1 MNEYEVEIDT
11 GAGKMDTFI
20 CHPDENGPHPAV
32 IIYMDAPAIR
42 EELRD
47 MARRLGTA
55 GYYVALPNLYY
66 REGREGSYG
75 FDYTCLKDDEQH
87 LSRMFGLM
95 SSLSNEMIVND
106 TQFLIETIRNDLA
119 AAAGP
124 IGCAGYCM
132 SGQFVAA
139 VGAAYPDDFAAIAS
153 YYGVGILT
161 DKEDSPHLSAGKI
174 KGELYMAFA
183 EEDPYVPQ
191 EVLDAL
197 PAAMEACGVN
207 YRIEIYP
214 GTEHGFAF
222 PERPAYIKAAGE
234 RHWERMLALFDR
246 QLKNIAIESS

>member
-1 MNEYEVEIDT
+1 MKEHEVQIDT
-11 GAGKMDTFI
+11 DAGKMDTFI

-66 REGREGSYG
+66 RQGREGSYG
-75 FDYTCLKDDEQH
+75 FDYTRLMEDEQH
-87 LSRMFGLM
+87 LTRMFGLM

-106 TQFLIETIRNDLA
+106 TKPLIESIRKDPA
-119 AAAGP
+119 AASGP
-124 IGCAGYCM
+124 IGCSGYCM

-161 DKEDSPHLSAGKI
+161 DKEDSPHLNASRI
-174 KGELYMAFA
+174 KGEFYMAFA
-183 EEDPYVPQ
+183 AQDPYVPQ

-197 PAAMEACGVN
+197 PAAMEAAGVN
-207 YRIEIYP
+207 HRIEIYP

-222 PERPAYIKAAGE
+222 PERPAYNKAAGE
-234 RHWERMLALFDR
+234 RHWERMLALFER
-246 QLKNIAIESS
+246 QLKGS

>member
-75 FDYTCLKDDEQH
+75 FDYTRLKDDEQH

-106 TQFLIETIRNDLA
+106 TQFLIETIRKDLA

-191 EVLDAL
+191 EVIDAL
-197 PAAMEACGVN
+197 PAVMEACGVN

-246 QLKNIAIESS
+246 QLKNITIESS

>member
-1 MNEYEVEIDT
+1 MKEYEVEIDT

-20 CHPDENGPHPAV
+20 CHPDANGPHPAV

-47 MARRLGTA
+47 MARRMGTA

-75 FDYTCLKDDEQH
+75 FDYTRVKDDEQH
-87 LSRMFGLM
+87 LTRMFGLM

-106 TQFLIETIRNDLA
+106 TQFLIETIRKDPA

-124 IGCAGYCM
+124 IGCTGYCM

-161 DKEDSPHLSAGKI
+161 DKEDSPHLNASKI
-174 KGELYMAFA
+174 RAEFYMAFA
-183 EEDPYVPQ
+183 AEDPYVPQ
-191 EVLDAL
+191 EVLGAL
-197 PAAMEACGVN
+197 DAAMEAAGVN

-222 PERPAYIKAAGE
+222 PERPAYNKAAGE
-234 RHWERMLALFDR
+234 RHWERMLELFDR
-246 QLKNIAIESS
+246 HLKSK

>member
-1 MNEYEVEIDT
+1 MKEYEVEIDT

-47 MARRLGTA
+47 MARRMGTA

-75 FDYTCLKDDEQH
+75 FDYTRLKDDEQH
-87 LSRMFGLM
+87 LTRMFGLM

-106 TQFLIETIRNDLA
+106 TKFLIETIRKDPA

-124 IGCAGYCM
+124 IGCTGYCM

-161 DKEDSPHLSAGKI
+161 DKEDSPHLNASKI
-174 KGELYMAFA
+174 KGEFYMAFA
-183 EEDPYVPQ
+183 AEDPYVPQ

-197 PAAMEACGVN
+197 PAAMEAAGVN

-222 PERPAYIKAAGE
+222 PERPAYNKAAGE
-234 RHWERMLALFDR
+234 RHWERMLELFDR
-246 QLKNIAIESS
+246 QLKCT

>member
-20 CHPDENGPHPAV
+20 CHPEENGPHPVV

-47 MARRLGTA
+47 MARRMCTA

-75 FDYTCLKDDEQH
+75 FDYSLLMHDEQH
-87 LSRMFGLM
+87 LNRMFALM
-95 SSLSNEMIVND
+95 DSLSNEMIVND
-106 TQFLIETIRNDLA
+106 TKPLIETIRNDPA

-124 IGCAGYCM
+124 IGCTGYCM

-153 YYGVGILT
+153 FYGVGILT
-161 DKEDSPHLSAGKI
+161 DKEDSPTST
-174 KGELYMAFA
+174 
-183 EEDPYVPQ
+183 
-191 EVLDAL
+191 
-197 PAAMEACGVN
+197 PAKSGVN
-207 YRIEIYP
+207 STWPSPQKTPMYRRKSS
-214 GTEHGFAF
+214 THF
-222 PERPAYIKAAGE
+222 PPP
-234 RHWERMLALFDR
+234 WR
-246 QLKNIAIESS
+246 QPV

>member
-20 CHPDENGPHPAV
+20 CHPEENGPHPVV

-47 MARRLGTA
+47 MARRMCTA

-75 FDYTCLKDDEQH
+75 FDYSLLMHDEQH
-87 LSRMFGLM
+87 LNRMFALM
-95 SSLSNEMIVND
+95 DSLSNEMIVND
-106 TQFLIETIRNDLA
+106 TKPLIETIRNDPA

-124 IGCAGYCM
+124 IGCTGYCM

-153 YYGVGILT
+153 FYGVGILT
-161 DKEDSPHLSAGKI
+161 DKEDSPHLNASKI
-174 KGELYMAFA
+174 RGEFYMAFA
-183 EEDPYVPQ
+183 AEDPYVPQ
-191 EVLDAL
+191 KVLDAR
-197 PAAMEACGVN
+197 PAAMEAAGVN
-207 YRIEIYP
+207 HRIEIYP

-222 PERPAYIKAAGE
+222 PERPACG
-234 RHWERMLALFDR
+234 RPR
-246 QLKNIAIESS
+246 

>member
-1 MNEYEVEIDT
+1 MKEYEVEIDT

-75 FDYTCLKDDEQH
+75 FDYALLMTDEQQRT
-87 LSRMFGLM
+87 RMFELM
-95 SSLSNEMIVND
+95 ASLSNKMIVDD
-106 TQFLIETIRNDLA
+106 TQFLIDTIRNDVA

-124 IGCAGYCM
+124 IGCTGYCM

-161 DKEDSPHLSAGKI
+161 DKEDSPHLHASKI
-174 KGELYMAFA
+174 KGEFYMAFA
-183 EEDPYVPQ
+183 AQDSYVPQ

-197 PAAMEACGVN
+197 PAAMETAGVN
-207 YRIEIYP
+207 CRIEIYP

-222 PERPAYIKAAGE
+222 PGRPAYNKAAGE
-234 RHWERMLALFDR
+234 RHWERMFELFDR
-246 QLKNIAIESS
+246 NLKSK

>member
-20 CHPDENGPHPAV
+20 CHPEENGPHPVV

-47 MARRLGTA
+47 MARRMCTA

-75 FDYTCLKDDEQH
+75 FDYSLLMHDEQH
-87 LSRMFGLM
+87 LNRMFALM
-95 SSLSNEMIVND
+95 DSLSNEMIVND
-106 TQFLIETIRNDLA
+106 TKPLIETIRNDPA

-124 IGCAGYCM
+124 IGCTGYCM

-139 VGAAYPDDFAAIAS
+139 VGAAYPNDFAAIAS
-153 YYGVGILT
+153 FYGVGILT
-161 DKEDSPHLSAGKI
+161 DKEDSPHLNASKI
-174 KGELYMAFA
+174 RGEFYMAFA
-183 EEDPYVPQ
+183 AEDPYVPQ
-191 EVLDAL
+191 KVLDAL
-197 PAAMEACGVN
+197 PAAMEAAGVN
-207 YRIEIYP
+207 HRIEIYP

-222 PERPAYIKAAGE
+222 PERPAYNKAAGE
-234 RHWERMLALFDR
+234 RHWERMLELFDR
-246 QLKNIAIESS
+246 QLKSK

>member
-1 MNEYEVEIDT
+1 MKEYEVAIDT
-11 GAGKMDTFI
+11 GAGSMDAFI

-47 MARRLGTA
+47 MARRIGTA

-66 REGREGSYG
+66 RAGREGSYG
-75 FDYTCLKDDEQH
+75 FDYSLLMHDEQH
-87 LSRMFGLM
+87 LNRMFGLM
-95 SSLSNEMIVND
+95 DSLSNEMIVND
-106 TQFLIETIRNDLA
+106 TKFLIETIRNDPA

-124 IGCAGYCM
+124 IGCTGYCM

-153 YYGVGILT
+153 FYGVGILT
-161 DKEDSPHLSAGKI
+161 DKEDSPHLNASKI
-174 KGELYMAFA
+174 RGEFYMAFA
-183 EEDPYVPQ
+183 AEDRYVPQ

-197 PAAMEACGVN
+197 PAAMEAAGVN
-207 YRIEIYP
+207 HRIEIYP

-222 PERPAYIKAAGE
+222 PERPAYDKAAGE
-234 RHWERMLALFDR
+234 RHWERMLELFDR
-246 QLKNIAIESS
+246 HLKSK

>member
-161 DKEDSPHLSAGKI
+161 DKEDSPHLNAGKI
-174 KGELYMAFA
+174 KGELYLAFA
-183 EEDPYVPQ
+183 EKDPYVSQ
-191 EVLDAL
+191 EVLEAL
-197 PAAMEACGVN
+197 PAAMKACGVN

-246 QLKNIAIESS
+246 QLKNNAIESH

>member
-1 MNEYEVEIDT
+1 MTEYEIEIDT

-20 CHPDENGPHPAV
+20 CHPEEKGPHPAV

-47 MARRLGTA
+47 MARRIGTA

-75 FDYTCLKDDEQH
+75 FDYTLLRDDEQH
-87 LSRMFGLM
+87 LKRMFGLM

-106 TQFLIETIRNDLA
+106 TKPLIEAIRNDSA

-124 IGCAGYCM
+124 IGCTGYCM
-132 SGQFVAA
+132 SGQFVTA

-161 DKEDSPHLSAGKI
+161 DKEDSPHFNASKI
-174 KGELYMAFA
+174 KGEFYMAFA
-183 EEDPYVPQ
+183 AEDPYVPQ

-197 PAAMEACGVN
+197 PAAMAAAGVN
-207 YRIEIYP
+207 HRIEIYP

-222 PERPAYIKAAGE
+222 PERPAYNKAAGE
-234 RHWERMLALFDR
+234 RHWERMLELFDR
-246 QLKNIAIESS
+246 QLKSK